1 MSENVWHYNS
11 GGKIPFNPYWSG
23 SGPSNDGGN
32 EDCVQVSFHLLWNDI
47 PCFHSSGHVRG
58 SICENAAAIECL
70 SLGDS
75 YTFVLGK
82 CYYVEMESFNFAD
95 AMDNCQNQFGSNNAG
110 KLFEPMDLA
119 TNDRVIEFAARRVLP
134 ITKYQFH
141 IGVNDLANEGTFQY
155 ATGGDLVFENWNTG
169 EPNNSGK
176 ELNYRKYLSW
186 YLFILLVLFVCFGK
200 CMLH

>member
-11 GGKIPFNPYWSG
+11 GEKIPFNPYWSG

-95 AMDNCQNQFGSNNAG
+95 AMDNCQNQFGSNNVG

-176 ELNYRKYLSW
+176 DLNYK
-186 YLFILLVLFVCFGK
+186 K
-200 CMLH
+200 